1 MREREGREGGAQ
13 QGTCHRSAQI
23 QPGSFGSGDEYT
35 ARVKAFTVFFWVY
48 TREVIELSLS
58 LFRVWTT
65 RKIEENNSHDRMIDF
80 LPIRRCSWDRDI
92 FSHAVSTQI
101 ILIMLSLPSFLIFST
116 AVAVPTI
123 PKTYTADVTSA
134 TSGTAPVRL
143 ALCSNWRNRSAL
155 PSQPPSPLYLSKEST
170 FFFQSTHTNQFMALL
185 FLSPTHSFI
194 F

>member
-35 ARVKAFTVFFWVY
+35 ARVKAFTVFFWVF
-48 TREVIELSLS
+48 TRESDGDLTNEAFNLQ
-58 LFRVWTT
+58 REG
-65 RKIEENNSHDRMIDF
+65 KIISPIRIDF
-80 LPIRRCSWDRDI
+80 LSPDRKNHVRD
-92 FSHAVSTQI
+92 FFFTCGFNTNNT
-101 ILIMLSLPSFLIFST
+101 IMLSLPSFLIFST

-143 ALCSNWRNRSAL
+143 ALCSN
-155 PSQPPSPLYLSKEST
+155 
-170 FFFQSTHTNQFMALL
+170 
-185 FLSPTHSFI
+185 
-194 F
+194 